1 MFVQIVQGKVRD
13 PQGVRAELDRWAGE
27 LARTGVGLLGATA
40 GVTADGQ
47 FINVARFESEDAA
60 RENNDQPKQKAW
72 WAETAEFFEGTPTF
86 AESSQVLED
95 IVGDPDQAGF
105 VQVIQVR
112 TTDSDRTQELMS
124 QDSEEWESFRPDV
137 LGSLSIGH
145 GDGLWTTVIWFTSEA
160 EARENEAKE
169 MPEAMQQQMSEMDAI
184 TEGEPTFLDLTDPW
198 LFTPQRSA

>member
-1 MFVQIVQGKVRD
+1 MFVQIVQGKVRH
-13 PQGVRAELDRWAGE
+13 PEQVRAELDRWAEE
-27 LARTGVGLLGATA
+27 LSRTSVGLLGATA
-40 GVTADGQ
+40 GVTQDGQ
-47 FINVARFESEDAA
+47 LINVARFESEEAA

-86 AESSQVLED
+86 VESSRVVED
-95 IVGDPDQAGF
+95 VVGDPDQAGF

-112 TTDSDRTQELMS
+112 TTDSDRVEELMS
-124 QDSEEWESFRPDV
+124 RRPDDPSAARPDV

-145 GDGLWTTVIWFTSEA
+145 DDGTWTTVIWFTSEA

-169 MPEAMQQQMSEMDAI
+169 MPEEMQQQMAEMAEL

-198 LFTPQRSA
+198 LFTPRQ